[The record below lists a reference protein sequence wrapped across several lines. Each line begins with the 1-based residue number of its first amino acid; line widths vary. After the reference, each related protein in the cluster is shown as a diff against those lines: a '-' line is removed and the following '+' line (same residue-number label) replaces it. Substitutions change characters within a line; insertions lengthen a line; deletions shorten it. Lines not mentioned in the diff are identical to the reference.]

1 MFNSWWAR
9 DQGKAR
15 GWRHRKRERVI
26 KDGKSQRQLYPDGG
40 WWDWSLSF
48 WWEGGIL
55 LRCHKDLSRMTC
67 NALCILI
74 THYELV
80 MTHWRSK
87 LWAEQVC
94 ILLVA
99 LLTCPGI
106 SASLFFLATMSVTSG
121 SHLWA
126 KPCKTACLPC
136 IWTLKVKNR
145 CLFSAPF
152 WSSRNILHAVM
163 MLNILNLLWQ
173 EKPLT
178 AWSPNIFAMM
188 LPVEYRYTCPGFSLA
203 R

>member
-106 SASLFFLATMSVTSG
+106 SASFYFFGHYECHQWFSPVSKAVQDCMSSMYLNTQGKKQESLLCPLLVQQKHSPCCDDVKYLKAPMTGEALNCLESKHFCYDASG
-121 SHLWA
+121 RI
-126 KPCKTACLPC
+126 P
-136 IWTLKVKNR
+136 
-145 CLFSAPF
+145 
-152 WSSRNILHAVM
+152 LHM
-163 MLNILNLLWQ
+163 PRL
-173 EKPLT
+173 
-178 AWSPNIFAMM
+178 
-188 LPVEYRYTCPGFSLA
+188 
-203 R
+203 